1 MNIIEITNLE
11 NRWCYRYVRASCMLL
26 EHLKPDLCNY
36 RGPFTKHFYW
46 VLTSFLT
53 NLCEITVGSHLTLY
67 LVTNR
72 VLPQLHR
79 HLLYQQLQ
87 LSLLN
92 AVVGIATSTHVWAC
106 ANYNE
111 VTCLLCDP
119 NELVAFG
126 VSSVHRRVYSS
137 ELLLAKFVSML

>member
-1 MNIIEITNLE
+1 LSRVSRSQRLLAYLISCNEKIRRALTGLIL
-11 NRWCYRYVRASCMLL
+11 NR
-26 EHLKPDLCNY
+26 NQ
-36 RGPFTKHFYW
+36 
-46 VLTSFLT
+46 
-53 NLCEITVGSHLTLY
+53 
-67 LVTNR
+67 
-72 VLPQLHR
+72 LPALIAQLHR

-137 ELLLAKFVSML
+137 ELLVAKFVSML